1 MPKSLVWPRVIPNL
15 RYMDRTYLGVIEIFF
30 TFFFMK
36 TQCLTLEFKLH
47 YNILLMLTPQTYVQA
62 ASNQALELLGHSEG

>member
-47 YNILLMLTPQTYVQA
+47 YNILLTTDVCADGFEPST
-62 ASNQALELLGHSEG
+62 